1 MRRTQYIKSGKLI
14 AKVKGETMKN
24 TKGFTLIELML
35 VVIII
40 GVLAA
45 MALPRFAGRSEQA
58 RMAAARTDI
67 GANIAVAL
75 DLYELDNGRY
85 PTTEQNLEALMT
97 KPTSPPVPR
106 NWNGPYLR
114 RSPLDPWGNLYE
126 YKYPPVRAG
135 VDYELYS
142 LGPDGAESDDDIG
155 NWQE

>member
-1 MRRTQYIKSGKLI
+1 M
-14 AKVKGETMKN
+14 KGYEDMAMKTMKK

-58 RMAAARTDI
+58 RASVAKTDI
-67 GANIAVAL
+67 AANISVAL

-85 PTTEQNLEALMT
+85 PTTEQGLEALRT
-97 KPTSPPVPR
+97 KPTSSPEPR

-114 RSPLDPWGNLYE
+114 RASVDPWGNIYQ
-126 YKYPPVRAG
+126 YKYPSTRKG

-142 LGPDGAESDDDIG
+142 LGPDGVESGDDIG

>member
-1 MRRTQYIKSGKLI
+1 MEKIAGYTLSGILI
-14 AKVKGETMKN
+14 SKHNRGRPLS
-24 TKGFTLIELML
+24 GFTLIELML

-58 RMAAARTDI
+58 RVSVTRTDI
-67 GANIAVAL
+67 IANIAVAL

-85 PTTEQNLEALMT
+85 PSTEQGLAALRT
-97 KPTSPPVPR
+97 KPTLSPEPR
-106 NWNGPYLR
+106 NWNGPYLK
-114 RSPLDPWGNLYE
+114 RSPVDPWGNPYQ
-126 YKYPPVRAG
+126 YKYPSTRSS

-142 LGPDGAESDDDIG
+142 FGADGAESGDDIG

>member
-1 MRRTQYIKSGKLI
+1 
-14 AKVKGETMKN
+14 MKK

-58 RMAAARTDI
+58 RISVAKTDI
-67 GANIAVAL
+67 AANIAVAL

-85 PTTEQNLEALMT
+85 PTTEQGLEALRT
-97 KPTSPPVPR
+97 KPTSFPEPR

-114 RSPLDPWGNLYE
+114 RAPTDPWGNV
-126 YKYPPVRAG
+126 YKYSYPSTRKG

-142 LGPDGAESDDDIG
+142 LGPDGVESGDDIG

>member
-1 MRRTQYIKSGKLI
+1 MRK
-14 AKVKGETMKN
+14 

-58 RMAAARTDI
+58 RVSVARTDI
-67 GANIAVAL
+67 TANIAVAL

-85 PTTEQNLEALMT
+85 PTTEQGIEALRT
-97 KPTSPPVPR
+97 KPTSFPEPR
-106 NWNGPYLR
+106 NWNGPYLK
-114 RSPLDPWGNLYE
+114 RSPVDPWGNVYQ
-126 YKYPPVRAG
+126 YKYPSTRKG

-142 LGPDGAESDDDIG
+142 FGPDGVESDDDIG

>member
-1 MRRTQYIKSGKLI
+1 MRK
-14 AKVKGETMKN
+14 

-58 RMAAARTDI
+58 RVSVARTDI
-67 GANIAVAL
+67 TANIAVAL

-85 PTTEQNLEALMT
+85 PTTEQGIEALRT
-97 KPTSPPVPR
+97 KPTSFPEPR
-106 NWNGPYLR
+106 NWNGPYLK
-114 RSPLDPWGNLYE
+114 SDDVPKDPWQN
-126 YKYPPVRAG
+126 
-135 VDYELYS
+135 DY
-142 LGPDGAESDDDIG
+142 DIG

>member
-1 MRRTQYIKSGKLI
+1 MITAVSIK
-14 AKVKGETMKN
+14 KGETMKN
-24 TKGFTLIELML
+24 VTGFTLIELML

-58 RMAAARTDI
+58 RVAVARTDI
-67 GANIAVAL
+67 AANIAVAL

-85 PTTEQNLEALMT
+85 PTTEQGLEALRA
-97 KPTSPPVPR
+97 KPASPPVPR

-114 RSPLDPWGNLYE
+114 RSPADPWGNPYQ
-126 YKYPPVRAG
+126 YKYPPVRKD

-142 LGPDGAESDDDIG
+142 LGSDGVESDDDIG
-155 NWQE
+155 NWEE